1 MTDMCIHPGARWT
14 FLRPTI
20 VWLIATSPAILALGQ
35 NRPTFNPTFDLS
47 TLRPFTEGAAYLDT
61 YETRLYPGS
70 NEIPPA
76 HQEAGRRLAATIQP
90 LDVGGKPDAANGKI
104 LALVMGHSNCR
115 LYFDA
120 LGAEL
125 KKRAGELHPRFELLN
140 AAVGGQQLPELRAF
154 KGPVYDRAKQLLSR
168 GGYSAAQVQVLFLH
182 TTYHGAGNVGNK
194 PPRPFPQGMQSMQVD
209 LAALLE
215 HCVKLYPNLKIAYL
229 TSDGLRQYTCF
240 EPHVWQEAF
249 AFKWLIES
257 QIKGEE
263 AAAFEDKPGQPR
275 RLPWLQWGPYIWDP
289 TWDRSYFSDGVHP
302 VDKARAIFVEKY
314 WALLSSDPVARSW
327 FMRPKD

>member
-1 MTDMCIHPGARWT
+1 M
-14 FLRPTI
+14 FLRHTV

-35 NRPTFNPTFDLS
+35 DRPAGRPTFNPTFDVS
-47 TLRPFTEGAAYLDT
+47 TLRPFTEGAAYLDK

-70 NEIPPA
+70 NEIPQA
-76 HQEAGRRLAATIQP
+76 HQEAGVRLAATIQP

-140 AAVGGQQLPELRAF
+140 ASVGGQQLPELRTFA
-154 KGPVYDRAKQLLSR
+154 GPVYERAKKLLAG
-168 GGYSAAQVQVLFLH
+168 GGYAAAQVQVLFLH

-194 PPRPFPQGMQSMQVD
+194 PPRPFPQGMQSMQAD

-229 TSDGLRQYTCF
+229 TSDGLRHYTCF

-257 QIKGEE
+257 QIKGQA
-263 AAAFEDKPGQPR
+263 AAAFEDQPGRPR
-275 RLPWLQWGPYIWDP
+275 RLPWLQWGPYIWDN

-302 VDKARAIFVEKY
+302 VDKARAIFVQKY
-314 WALLSSDPVARSW
+314 WALLSHDPVARPW
-327 FMRPKD
+327 LLKPKN